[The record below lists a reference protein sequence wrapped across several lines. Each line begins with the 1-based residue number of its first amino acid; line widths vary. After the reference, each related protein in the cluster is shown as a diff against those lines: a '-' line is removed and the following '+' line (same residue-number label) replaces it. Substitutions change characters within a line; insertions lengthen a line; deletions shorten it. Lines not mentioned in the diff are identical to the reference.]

1 MVSETTLLVQVLE
14 KVVEGQ
20 HLDPAEAEAVMEIV
34 MTGQA
39 TPAQIAAFL
48 VALRIKGETPCE
60 ISSFAR
66 AMRHHALQVST
77 SRADVVDTCG
87 TGGDACDTFNISTA
101 AAFVAAG
108 AGVAIAKHGN
118 RCVTSRCGSAD
129 VLEALGVCLTLSPA
143 QVGRCIDEIGIGFMF
158 APALHPAMKHA
169 VGPRRELK
177 LRTVFN
183 LLGPLT
189 NPAGA
194 RRQVLGVF
202 QERWVLPVAE
212 ALRELGAEHA
222 LVVHGLGGLDEIS
235 TIGPTRVA
243 ELREG
248 TISEYELQ
256 PEALGFARARPEDLV
271 GGDVDRN
278 VATLTA
284 ALSGQAGP
292 VRDIVVLNAAAAIY
306 VGGRAPSL
314 LFALGVAEQV
324 IDSGAATAKL
334 TELVRFS
341 QAIAQEGS
349 AA

>member
-314 LFALGVAEQV
+314 LSALGVAEQV